1 MTNNLTEKLL
11 VEIAKPKKKSA
22 EISEFREKLLRFAKV
37 KTENARLKQIIEKD
51 ARHDAINVK
60 FKFRVKELEA
70 RLVLLEQSLAVDGM
84 VLSFG
89 QIQAISVIMV
99 LTVDVSDSVI
109 NQLNNEH
116 IKKALIMRLKRG
128 GEKKSREIKEQDKQD
143 LLQFYEELK
152 QQLSS
157 PTHIFTSDQ
166 TLEEQNPSSNIT

>member
-109 NQLNNEH
+109 NQLNNEV
-116 IKKALIMRLKRG
+116 G
-128 GEKKSREIKEQDKQD
+128 
-143 LLQFYEELK
+143 
-152 QQLSS
+152 
-157 PTHIFTSDQ
+157 
-166 TLEEQNPSSNIT
+166 